1 MRASHKAVWRSDSC
15 YKKLFDNYLHPQAR
29 FGIQNAIRLLAG
41 HGKWSTKETRIVKK
55 LTVLAIILF
64 LFEIAC
70 WAQEFRNEVTVES
83 SGFFQKQTSNGGITN
98 EATNSGGV
106 MAGYRFNLKHWLAV
120 EGDYDCFRNH
130 ENLLS
135 SNATAF
141 IPMNV
146 HAVTGSAVVKLPSFK
161 TPGVKAVSP
170 FMMAGGGAMFFD
182 PRGGSLGS
190 EQTRGAFVYGG
201 GVDVPISKH
210 LLLRAQYRG
219 FVYKVPDVEIANL
232 RIDKYTHSAVPSAG
246 LVFTF

>member
-1 MRASHKAVWRSDSC
+1 M
-15 YKKLFDNYLHPQAR
+15 KKLPVV
-29 FGIQNAIRLLAG
+29 G
-41 HGKWSTKETRIVKK
+41 
-55 LTVLAIILF
+55 IILI
-64 LFEIAC
+64 LSAIAS
-70 WAQEFRNEVTVES
+70 WAQEVRNEVTVQG

-120 EGDYDCFRNH
+120 EGDYDYFRNH

-146 HAVTGSAVVKLPSFK
+146 HAVTGSVIVKLPSFK
-161 TPGVKAVSP
+161 TPVVKAVSP
-170 FMMAGGGAMFFD
+170 FVMAGGGAMFFD
-182 PRGGSLGS
+182 PRGGSLSS

-201 GVDVPISKH
+201 GVDVPMSKH
-210 LLLRAQYRG
+210 FLLRAQYRG
-219 FVYKVPDVEIANL
+219 FVYKVPDFEIANL